1 MSRQRPLQNE
11 STACGQKL
19 KQQGKMRSGA
29 PEHLLRLAIWLRER
43 PNICC
48 KVARTFRAHPTTCCT
63 LQQHFGHTEA
73 SLQGASAFLACQK
86 HGVRRK
92 NDKIRVEKHE

>member
-19 KQQGKMRSGA
+19 KQQGKMRSGT

-43 PNICC
+43 PNICY
-48 KVARTFRAHPTTCCT
+48 KIARTFRARPNTYYT
-63 LQQHFGHTEA
+63 LQQHFGRARSQIARCNNIFGLPKAWRATQE
-73 SLQGASAFLACQK
+73 
-86 HGVRRK
+86 R
-92 NDKIRVEKHE
+92 